1 MKLSA
6 LIFLIS
12 PALIHYCC
20 VSATNGN
27 RSLNAKPTCK
37 KSGKDEKGND
47 GDHSDKG
54 KASTSGTA
62 HSSATHNNG
71 GAGRNVESKKGGPGE
86 TFDNV
91 SGRNEHQNMM
101 NPLNQMF
108 GQGGPG
114 GFNLENIVNSDI
126 FKSIFN
132 SMINGGGAAGG
143 NGGNGA
149 SGSGG
154 NPMNPMNPGQ
164 IYGKMFNDMMNSM
177 GNPNINQQMADGNPG
192 PSTSSASAGGNHP
205 VNPIDPNNLF
215 GKMFNDMMNSLAN
228 PNRNQQATGGNPGTS
243 GSGPSTSGGGPS
255 TSGGGP
261 GTSSGTVGGVPFDQG
276 NLFGKMFNDM
286 MNSMGNPNRNQQMA
300 GENPGPCTSSG
311 NMGGGCMQQKGKNI
325 QVTPEEMMKINDL
338 KDKLENVLKNVGIN
352 VEKIKE
358 NINNDSFMQ
367 NNDLFK
373 DMFGNMHAG
382 GGGGVP
388 MMNFANNNPGGNM
401 FNFEP
406 AHMMNFM
413 NMGGNAGASGGANG
427 GANGGASGS
436 HGIGVNEDNRA
447 YVVNSNNKGFSV
459 EDKLGAVND
468 KEEEE
473 EEEEESRYQLFGMNN
488 NDLDSVSG
496 GGGSSMLDGNG
507 NNMNRKLS
515 DGDSLTED
523 FEDQKN
529 SGVTAGSSGE
539 TGTGGEE
546 LITSSTQRD
555 SGDKGAKEGFK
566 GNNHYLNFTN
576 LNNSVQSN
584 ENGENATDGKNSV
597 GSKGG
602 SKKKRRKGGKKKLKR
617 RKKNPGQIPFKM
629 DTLEKTVK
637 EYADHK
643 NKDILQNI
651 ISKYITMNNDRDDNN
666 LGDDDYDDDIKNE
679 KGKIEGDEGNEN
691 EEEEEELNMNEF
703 SLKDIKKLIDEGIL
717 TYEDLTE
724 EELRKLALPDEPFYE
739 LSPYAS
745 EEKDLSLN
753 ETSGVSNE
761 QLNAFLKKNGSY
773 HMSYDSKSID
783 YLKQKKLEKK
793 EEEQEDDNFY
803 DAYKQIKNSY
813 DGIPSNYYHDAPQLI
828 GNKYV
833 FTSVYDKKQDLI
845 NFIKRSSG
853 ITSNANNNDDND
865 DDDDDENNQYSTNSS
880 SSSGIGTYKSKYYDK
895 YYKKLSE
902 YRRKEAFKILKKRKE
917 EEKKLKKKKELQ
929 NNNDI
934 DYSELIKKNNFGN
947 NLGDDVKMFSKDQL
961 DNMVKKFTNTGGNV
975 GNNTSANDILNSAGT
990 NNIQNGKNGNGSSS
1004 GNGGLSGGGGSG
1016 GAPFG
1021 NDTDG
1026 FVTFDG
1032 QDVVGANNGEE
1043 DDQNEEELNEEED
1056 LNEDDA
1062 EDDD

>member
-47 GDHSDKG
+47 SGAQSDKG

-62 HSSATHNNG
+62 HTSATHNNG
-71 GAGRNVESKKGGPGE
+71 GAGRNVESKKGPGE
-86 TFDNV
+86 TFDSV

-114 GFNLENIVNSDI
+114 GLNLENIVNSDI

-132 SMINGGGAAGG
+132 SMISGGGAPGG

-154 NPMNPMNPGQ
+154 NPMHPMNPGQ
-164 IYGKMFNDMMNSM
+164 IYGKMFSDMMNSM
-177 GNPNINQQMADGNPG
+177 GNPNRNQQMADGNPG
-192 PSTSSASAGGNHP
+192 PSTSSASAGGIHP
-205 VNPIDPNNLF
+205 VNPIDPNNNLF
-215 GKMFNDMMNSLAN
+215 GKMFNDMMNSL
-228 PNRNQQATGGNPGTS
+228 
-243 GSGPSTSGGGPS
+243 
-255 TSGGGP
+255 
-261 GTSSGTVGGVPFDQG
+261 
-276 NLFGKMFNDM
+276 
-286 MNSMGNPNRNQQMA
+286 GNPNRNHQMT
-300 GENPGPCTSSG
+300 GENPGPSTSSG
-311 NMGGGCMQQKGKNI
+311 NNMGGGDMQQRGKNI
-325 QVTPEEMMKINDL
+325 QVTPEEMNKINDL

-382 GGGGVP
+382 GGGVP

-401 FNFEP
+401 FNFDP
-406 AHMMNFM
+406 ATMMNIM
-413 NMGGNAGASGGANG
+413 NMGRNV

-436 HGIGVNEDNRA
+436 RGVGGNGGGGPFGNDRNEDNRA

-473 EEEEESRYQLFGMNN
+473 EEESRYHLFGMNN
-488 NDLDSVSG
+488 NDLDTAN
-496 GGGSSMLDGNG
+496 GGSSMLDGNG
-507 NNMNRKLS
+507 NNINRKLS

-529 SGVTAGSSGE
+529 SGLSAGGSGE
-539 TGTGGEE
+539 TGTGEEE
-546 LITSSTQRD
+546 LIASSTQRD
-555 SGDKGAKEGFK
+555 SGADKGTKEGFK
-566 GNNHYLNFTN
+566 GNNHYLNFKN
-576 LNNSVQSN
+576 LNNSMQSN
-584 ENGENATDGKNSV
+584 ENESGENAIDGKNSV
-597 GSKGG
+597 GSKEGN
-602 SKKKRRKGGKKKLKR
+602 KKKRRKGGKKKLKR

-651 ISKYITMNNDRDDNN
+651 ISKYVTMNNDRDDNN
-666 LGDDDYDDDIKNE
+666 LGDDDYEDDIKNE
-679 KGKIEGDEGNEN
+679 KGRIEGDED
-691 EEEEEELNMNEF
+691 EEEELNMNEF
-703 SLKDIKKLIDEGIL
+703 NLKDIKKLIDEGIL

-853 ITSNANNNDDND
+853 ITSNDNNNNNN
-865 DDDDDENNQYSTNSS
+865 DDDDENNLYSSNSS
-880 SSSGIGTYKSKYYDK
+880 SSTGIGTYKSKYYDK

-929 NNNDI
+929 NDNDI
-934 DYSELIKKNNFGN
+934 DYSEFIKKNNFSN
-947 NLGDDVKMFSKDQL
+947 NLGDNVKLFSKDQL
-961 DNMVKKFTNTGGNV
+961 DNMVKKFTSTGGNIR
-975 GNNTSANDILNSAGT
+975 NNTSANDILNSAS
-990 NNIQNGKNGNGSSS
+990 GKNMENATNGNGSSS
-1004 GNGGLSGGGGSG
+1004 SSGNNAQNGGKSGFGG

-1026 FVTFDG
+1026 YVTFDG